1 MKTKYVEN
9 DFCYLLSN
17 FGNAKNPIFL
27 KRRDVKNFEKR
38 VKKHL
43 SELCEILDFTFT
55 NYEFQ
60 LLVSLKSREQFESF
74 FLEKHDNQKSGEEIP
89 DSTYIL
95 SQEMANLQSGYAK
108 HFNYKYKRKGAVFA
122 RRFSKHLVINEEDL
136 MNWKSRL
143 DGFMDLVEVDWRWRY
158 DYRNMVG
165 IMGIRKIRINR
176 RFEENG
182 GSTDKILELNLDVE
196 SFILQGHFRKP
207 SIKLRL

>member
-1 MKTKYVEN
+1 
-9 DFCYLLSN
+9 
-17 FGNAKNPIFL
+17 
-27 KRRDVKNFEKR
+27 
-38 VKKHL
+38 
-43 SELCEILDFTFT
+43 
-55 NYEFQ
+55 
-60 LLVSLKSREQFESF
+60 
-74 FLEKHDNQKSGEEIP
+74 
-89 DSTYIL
+89 
-95 SQEMANLQSGYAK
+95 
-108 HFNYKYKRKGAVFA
+108 
-122 RRFSKHLVINEEDL
+122 